1 MKNKI
6 ISIFTS
12 LTIIAG
18 VLIPCF
24 AFVNADEGRRNLTHK
39 TAVIQNFE
47 SYGSF
52 DEFKDFINNSNY
64 TDVGFKA
71 QNGGKALSFTAGEA
85 GKKYSAEIKITGNSG
100 FPLQSL
106 SSDYFAF
113 KLKTPGETGNHVP
126 VCLRLSVWNDLG
138 NTVNFPSGTKIEY
151 SKNFSDE
158 NDEVESAV
166 FNDGGRNVWLPAGEE
181 YTYRINI
188 KETFAENASKLNS
201 VWAMY
206 FEINPENKYAGEFV
220 LDDFELHTVSGT
232 PAKEGFD
239 DEALT
244 ADDVSDGLRNFAV
257 SIENGIGTNG
267 SSALKLAG
275 KGDAFSYVRLNRGR
289 AADLTNNTDRLY
301 WYMDISGISA
311 DTVEMGL
318 GFTIDGMAPI
328 TEAATFNRGSLTCAD
343 SLEQLENGDSKVVD
357 GEKWAFKMPV
367 GKHWYCLDLNR
378 ALALQYTAGL
388 GKVYNL
394 WFQYNKWNGST
405 DMSDTYAEFVIDSIL
420 SKKTQTGGSN
430 HEDGGFMNENYNDV
444 GLELDSIY
452 RNDSNYGFS
461 ASLITEEDGGRALKL
476 VGETRSDGDGGFH
489 APQGYLLTNRGF
501 SASLIKDGHNYIYF
515 HLDITGTNKA
525 SVPMG
530 IVPVIHGSIN
540 NGLLSGYLEYADTVE
555 QLEGGNKHKTP
566 FGDGWSAEVPTG
578 SHWFRISMDEC
589 WNDQQRSWADSCKEI
604 NFKLNPSWGDSGLIP
619 SGKITFVIDDLYTKK
634 IESSSETETG
644 AMNEDYDSEGLTVDD
659 VCRND
664 GFTASVA
671 MNKGINGSN
680 ALKFIGSTG
689 DNGRFA
695 PMIWLYTN
703 RGNSADLTKDGHNYI
718 YFHLD
723 ISGTNDKFVP
733 MGIVPELNGNTPDGL
748 FDGELEYAEK
758 LADLDNG
765 KYKKTNFGGGWSVD
779 VPTGSHWF
787 RICLEKAYSEQQM
800 SWAKNCKRISF
811 KLNPVWHGDVF
822 VPSGNLTFIIDSLHT
837 KHIEI
842 KEPINKDGGF
852 MNESYDDAD
861 VTLDDVYQ
869 GDSFEASLTSG
880 GVNGSTALKLVGGT
894 GDNGNFAPM
903 GWLYTN
909 RGASADLTKDG
920 HNYIYFHLDITGTK
934 NKTVPMGIV
943 PDIGSGTPDGLFG
956 GTLEYANKLEELDNG
971 RVKKCS
977 FNGGGWSVD
986 VPTGSHWFRICLTK
1000 SYNAKQLNWAKSC
1013 KKISFKLNPV
1023 WNGDTFV
1030 PSGNL
1035 TFIIDSVHTKYAE
1048 VFGSVHKDGEEMN
1061 ETYDERG
1068 LTVDDVYQGDSF
1080 EASLTSGGVN
1090 GGTALKLVG
1099 GTGDNGNFAPMGWL
1113 YTNRGMKANLV
1124 KDGHNYIYF
1133 HLNITGTKNKTVPM
1147 GIVPEL
1153 NGSTN
1158 NGLFTGTLE
1167 YADSLNDFEKGN
1179 LKKNSFKSGGWSV
1192 DVPTGSHWF
1201 RICLNK
1207 AYTFEQLGWAREC
1220 TKISFKLN
1228 PNWQGDKFLP
1238 SGRLTLI
1245 VDSLHTEYHK
1255 VYGTVHKDGQT
1266 LNENYDEFGLQA
1278 GETAEPSNSDM
1289 TMSIAAKK
1297 GVNRTSALQL
1307 GLKKGDSAEL
1317 LLNRGYTANL
1327 LANESNYLY
1336 FHINSSGAKQKL
1348 LQLGLTLDLKGLER
1362 TDCTFGG
1369 YLEYADTLEAFRDV
1383 SSIHRARF
1391 ISDGW
1396 NIKLPANKSYWVR
1409 VNLNNALSAK
1419 ALPYAAGA
1427 RSLTFKL
1434 NMEYQSDE
1442 RVNFLIDSLF
1452 TANDKTPAFDTKP
1465 DELSVECDD
1474 DYRWQVTDNRGDIL
1488 LDTVTQKSGRGAINL
1503 FGSDLSGELW
1513 MRYVFNRP
1521 LNISGIKMRNSF
1533 EYSVWVRTEYADKIK
1548 AITVSLAAEGGVK
1561 DDGTQNWGQF
1571 ITWSFN
1577 GEEFQNG
1584 KWTKLSF
1591 NYYSPSKSYESWMQF
1606 TRIKGLYVRIIA
1618 KNPGDYVEATFDRFE
1633 YSDNRKVIESN
1644 INAPLKLS
1652 AASFKPQS
1660 LDKNIINFLNYK
1672 AVIAEGI
1679 TVKQIKEAVKLDS
1692 KYTLGIVDKNGNEI
1706 GDDETVKSGMWLLVK
1721 YKKTEVSMYYIE
1733 IGNPI
1738 DISGIEDVPMPGR
1751 PLMLSAENNSGKV
1764 SGNGVKNINTVL
1776 VIIIAAVCLA
1786 AAGTA
1791 SFIVIKHKKDKSQKN
1806 ISNE

>member
-52 DEFKDFINNSNY
+52 DEFKDFINGSNY

-85 GKKYSAEIKITGNSG
+85 GKEYSAEIKITGNSG

-113 KLKTPGETGNHVP
+113 KLKTPGETGNYVP

-158 NDEVESAV
+158 NDEVGSAV

-765 KYKKTNFGGGWSVD
+765 KYKKTDFGGGWSVD

-909 RGASADLTKDG
+909 RGARQTLRRT
-920 HNYIYFHLDITGTK
+920 DI
-934 NKTVPMGIV
+934 I
-943 PDIGSGTPDGLFG
+943 
-956 GTLEYANKLEELDNG
+956 
-971 RVKKCS
+971 
-977 FNGGGWSVD
+977 
-986 VPTGSHWFRICLTK
+986 
-1000 SYNAKQLNWAKSC
+1000 
-1013 KKISFKLNPV
+1013 ISIF
-1023 WNGDTFV
+1023 
-1030 PSGNL
+1030 
-1035 TFIIDSVHTKYAE
+1035 
-1048 VFGSVHKDGEEMN
+1048 
-1061 ETYDERG
+1061 
-1068 LTVDDVYQGDSF
+1068 
-1080 EASLTSGGVN
+1080 
-1090 GGTALKLVG
+1090 
-1099 GTGDNGNFAPMGWL
+1099 
-1113 YTNRGMKANLV
+1113 
-1124 KDGHNYIYF
+1124 
-1133 HLNITGTKNKTVPM
+1133 
-1147 GIVPEL
+1147 
-1153 NGSTN
+1153 
-1158 NGLFTGTLE
+1158 
-1167 YADSLNDFEKGN
+1167 
-1179 LKKNSFKSGGWSV
+1179 
-1192 DVPTGSHWF
+1192 
-1201 RICLNK
+1201 
-1207 AYTFEQLGWAREC
+1207 
-1220 TKISFKLN
+1220 
-1228 PNWQGDKFLP
+1228 
-1238 SGRLTLI
+1238 TLI
-1245 VDSLHTEYHK
+1245 
-1255 VYGTVHKDGQT
+1255 
-1266 LNENYDEFGLQA
+1266 
-1278 GETAEPSNSDM
+1278 
-1289 TMSIAAKK
+1289 
-1297 GVNRTSALQL
+1297 
-1307 GLKKGDSAEL
+1307 
-1317 LLNRGYTANL
+1317 
-1327 LANESNYLY
+1327 
-1336 FHINSSGAKQKL
+1336 
-1348 LQLGLTLDLKGLER
+1348 
-1362 TDCTFGG
+1362 
-1369 YLEYADTLEAFRDV
+1369 
-1383 SSIHRARF
+1383 
-1391 ISDGW
+1391 
-1396 NIKLPANKSYWVR
+1396 
-1409 VNLNNALSAK
+1409 
-1419 ALPYAAGA
+1419 
-1427 RSLTFKL
+1427 
-1434 NMEYQSDE
+1434 
-1442 RVNFLIDSLF
+1442 
-1452 TANDKTPAFDTKP
+1452 
-1465 DELSVECDD
+1465 
-1474 DYRWQVTDNRGDIL
+1474 
-1488 LDTVTQKSGRGAINL
+1488 
-1503 FGSDLSGELW
+1503 
-1513 MRYVFNRP
+1513 
-1521 LNISGIKMRNSF
+1521 
-1533 EYSVWVRTEYADKIK
+1533 
-1548 AITVSLAAEGGVK
+1548 
-1561 DDGTQNWGQF
+1561 
-1571 ITWSFN
+1571 
-1577 GEEFQNG
+1577 
-1584 KWTKLSF
+1584 
-1591 NYYSPSKSYESWMQF
+1591 
-1606 TRIKGLYVRIIA
+1606 
-1618 KNPGDYVEATFDRFE
+1618 
-1633 YSDNRKVIESN
+1633 
-1644 INAPLKLS
+1644 
-1652 AASFKPQS
+1652 
-1660 LDKNIINFLNYK
+1660 
-1672 AVIAEGI
+1672 
-1679 TVKQIKEAVKLDS
+1679 
-1692 KYTLGIVDKNGNEI
+1692 
-1706 GDDETVKSGMWLLVK
+1706 
-1721 YKKTEVSMYYIE
+1721 
-1733 IGNPI
+1733 
-1738 DISGIEDVPMPGR
+1738 
-1751 PLMLSAENNSGKV
+1751 
-1764 SGNGVKNINTVL
+1764 
-1776 VIIIAAVCLA
+1776 
-1786 AAGTA
+1786 
-1791 SFIVIKHKKDKSQKN
+1791 
-1806 ISNE
+1806 

>member
-24 AFVNADEGRRNLTHK
+24 TFVNADEGGKNLTHK

-71 QNGGKALSFTAGEA
+71 QNGGKALSFTVGEA

-113 KLKTPGETGNHVP
+113 KLKTPGETGNYVP

-158 NDEVESAV
+158 NDEVGSAV
-166 FNDGGRNVWLPAGEE
+166 FNDGGWNVWLPAGEE

-232 PAKEGFD
+232 PVKEGFD

-244 ADDVSDGLRNFAV
+244 ADDVSGEPRNFAV

-328 TEAATFNRGSLTCAD
+328 TEEATFNRGSLTCAD

-420 SKKTQTGGSN
+420 GKKTQTGGSN

-476 VGETRSDGDGGFH
+476 VGETRADGDGGAY
-489 APQGYLLTNRGF
+489 APQGYLLTNRGL

-530 IVPVIHGSIN
+530 IVPVIHDSIN
-540 NGLLSGYLEYADTVE
+540 NGLLSGYLEYAETVE
-555 QLEGGNKHKTP
+555 QLEGGNGHKTP

-680 ALKFIGSTG
+680 ALKFIGGTG

-703 RGNSADLTKDGHNYI
+703 RGVSADLTKDGHNYI

-723 ISGTNDKFVP
+723 ISGTKDKFVP
-733 MGIVPELNGNTPDGL
+733 MGIVPELNGNTPNGL
-748 FDGELEYAEK
+748 FNGELEYAEK

-765 KYKKTNFGGGWSVD
+765 KYKKTDFGGGWSVD

-811 KLNPVWHGDVF
+811 KLNPVWNGDVF

-852 MNESYDDAD
+852 MNESYDDPD
-861 VTLDDVYQ
+861 ITLDDVYQ
-869 GDSFEASLTSG
+869 GDSFKASLTSG
-880 GVNGSTALKLVGGT
+880 GVNGS
-894 GDNGNFAPM
+894 
-903 GWLYTN
+903 
-909 RGASADLTKDG
+909 
-920 HNYIYFHLDITGTK
+920 
-934 NKTVPMGIV
+934 
-943 PDIGSGTPDGLFG
+943 
-956 GTLEYANKLEELDNG
+956 
-971 RVKKCS
+971 
-977 FNGGGWSVD
+977 
-986 VPTGSHWFRICLTK
+986 
-1000 SYNAKQLNWAKSC
+1000 
-1013 KKISFKLNPV
+1013 
-1023 WNGDTFV
+1023 
-1030 PSGNL
+1030 
-1035 TFIIDSVHTKYAE
+1035 
-1048 VFGSVHKDGEEMN
+1048 
-1061 ETYDERG
+1061 
-1068 LTVDDVYQGDSF
+1068 
-1080 EASLTSGGVN
+1080 
-1090 GGTALKLVG
+1090 TALKLVG

-1167 YADSLNDFEKGN
+1167 YADSLNDFEKGK

-1255 VYGTVHKDGQT
+1255 VYGAVHKDGQT

-1278 GETAEPSNSDM
+1278 GETAEPSNSDI

-1297 GVNRTSALQL
+1297 GVNGTSALQL
-1307 GLKKGDSAEL
+1307 GLKNGDSAEL

-1452 TANDKTPAFDTKP
+1452 TAKDKTPAFDTKP
-1465 DELSVECDD
+1465 DELSVDCDD

-1488 LDTVTQKSGRGAINL
+1488 LDTVTQKSGKGAINL
-1503 FGSDLSGELW
+1503 FGSDPSGELW
-1513 MRYVFNRP
+1513 IRYIFNRP

-1533 EYSVWVRTEYADKIK
+1533 EYSVWVRTEYANKIK

-1618 KNPGDYVEATFDRFE
+1618 KNPGDYVEATFDQFE

-1644 INAPLKLS
+1644 INAPLNLS

-1692 KYTLGIVDKNGNEI
+1692 KYKLEIVDKNGNEI

-1791 SFIVIKHKKDKSQKN
+1791 SFIVIKHKKNKSQKN